1 MTFMIMIKGGEY
13 IMDKSSIQRQKYSIP
28 EDMEYTVS
36 LNTDKD
42 HIKYIKRME
51 QIIRSSMEYR
61 DYIAYLKEYVDMT
74 HCAFFN
80 NVENGQGSK
89 VRIEIHH
96 EPLTLFDI
104 VKTVLNK
111 HIDESIPL
119 NDLYIADEVM
129 NLHYTNK
136 VGLVPLSKSMHQIIH
151 NSNEIII
158 PLNLVYG
165 DYKAFLEEYNDYLDE
180 DLIDKIERKINDTR
194 SFNQEM
200 ADKLSPS
207 YVYVEVD
214 GYSLPSKV
222 PIAKPDVA

>member
-1 MTFMIMIKGGEY
+1 
-13 IMDKSSIQRQKYSIP
+13 MDKVSQILKQKYSMP
-28 EDMEYTVS
+28 ENMEYNVV

-42 HIKYIKRME
+42 HVKYIKRME

-61 DYIAYLKEYVDMT
+61 DYIAYLKEYVNMN

-80 NVENGQGSK
+80 NVENAQGSR

-111 HIDESIPL
+111 HIEESIPL

-129 NLHYTNK
+129 ELHYTNK
-136 VGLVPLSKSMHQIIH
+136 VGLIPLSKSMHQIVH
-151 NSNEIII
+151 NSNEVII
-158 PLNLVYG
+158 PLNLIYG
-165 DYKAFLEEYNDYLDE
+165 DYKSFIEEYNDYLDE
-180 DLIDKIERKINDTR
+180 DLVDKIERKINDTR
-194 SFNQEM
+194 SFSKEM

-207 YVYVEVD
+207 YVYIDVD
-214 GYSLPSKV
+214 GYSLPKKV
-222 PIAKPDVA
+222 LIEKPEVA

>member
-1 MTFMIMIKGGEY
+1 
-13 IMDKSSIQRQKYSIP
+13 MDKVSQILRQKYSMP
-28 EDMEYTVS
+28 ENMEYTVV

-42 HIKYIKRME
+42 HVKYIKRME

-61 DYIAYLKEYVDMT
+61 DYIAYLKEYVNMN

-80 NVENGQGSK
+80 NVENAQGSR

-111 HIDESIPL
+111 HIEESIPL

-129 NLHYTNK
+129 ELHYTNK
-136 VGLVPLSKSMHQIIH
+136 VGLIPLSKSMHQIVH
-151 NSNEIII
+151 NSNEVFI
-158 PLNLVYG
+158 PLNLIYG
-165 DYKAFLEEYNDYLDE
+165 DYKAFIEEYNDYLDE
-180 DLIDKIERKINDTR
+180 DLVDKIERKINDTR
-194 SFNQEM
+194 SFSKEM

-207 YVYVEVD
+207 YVYIDVD
-214 GYSLPSKV
+214 GYSLPKKV
-222 PIAKPDVA
+222 LIEKPEVA